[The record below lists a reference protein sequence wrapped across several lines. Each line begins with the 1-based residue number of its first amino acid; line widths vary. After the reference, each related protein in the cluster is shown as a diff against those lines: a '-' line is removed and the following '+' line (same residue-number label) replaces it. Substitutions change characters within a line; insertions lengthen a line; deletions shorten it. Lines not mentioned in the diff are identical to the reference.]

1 MDDPNNRVG
10 LILALSSSAFI
21 GSSFIIKKKGLIR
34 SRASGHAAG
43 DGGYAYL
50 KESLW
55 WLGLVTMIGGEVANF
70 VAYAFAPAILVTP
83 LGALS
88 VIFSAILAD
97 RILGE
102 RLQTLGKVGCAL
114 CIIGSTVIV
123 VNAPEE
129 KEIESVSEITDE
141 MGSNV
146 AFQLY
151 AIAVV
156 LGSLYL
162 IYFVAPR
169 IGKRNIFVYV
179 TICSIVG
186 SLSVIGVKG
195 LGIALK
201 LTFAGNNQL
210 MYASTWG
217 FVALVAVSIM
227 TQMNYLN
234 MALDTF
240 NTARVTPIYY
250 VIFTTATIAAS
261 AILFRG
267 WNSQDCDTLTSPDVY
282 DGPTPPP
289 AQGRRS
295 NEDLRTSTS
304 PAPTTAVVCSGGYS
318 GAALLTCLC
327 GFLTICSGVYLL
339 HLSREESEKNNV
351 PDDEVL
357 RDAVSRRADN
367 QVIAMSTFRRDDED
381 FDSDEYEMGT
391 DDRRQLIRPV

>member
-146 AFQLY
+146 GELHVQ
-151 AIAVV
+151 
-156 LGSLYL
+156 
-162 IYFVAPR
+162 
-169 IGKRNIFVYV
+169 
-179 TICSIVG
+179 T
-186 SLSVIGVKG
+186 
-195 LGIALK
+195 
-201 LTFAGNNQL
+201 
-210 MYASTWG
+210 
-217 FVALVAVSIM
+217 
-227 TQMNYLN
+227 
-234 MALDTF
+234 
-240 NTARVTPIYY
+240 
-250 VIFTTATIAAS
+250 
-261 AILFRG
+261 
-267 WNSQDCDTLTSPDVY
+267 
-282 DGPTPPP
+282 
-289 AQGRRS
+289 RRS
-295 NEDLRTSTS
+295 HMRIDW
-304 PAPTTAVVCSGGYS
+304 
-318 GAALLTCLC
+318 
-327 GFLTICSGVYLL
+327 
-339 HLSREESEKNNV
+339 
-351 PDDEVL
+351 
-357 RDAVSRRADN
+357 
-367 QVIAMSTFRRDDED
+367 
-381 FDSDEYEMGT
+381 
-391 DDRRQLIRPV
+391 QLENTKGHA

>member
-1 MDDPNNRVG
+1 MDNPDNRIG

-34 SRASGHAAG
+34 ARASGNGAG

-50 KESLW
+50 RESLW
-55 WLGLVTMIGGEVANF
+55 WLGLITMIGGEVANF

-88 VIFSAILAD
+88 VIVSAILAD
-97 RILGE
+97 RMLDE
-102 RLQTLGKVGCAL
+102 KLLTLGKVGCAL

-129 KEIESVSEITDE
+129 KQVESVQEITDE
-141 MGSNV
+141 MGSNL
-146 AFQLY
+146 AFQFY
-151 AIAVV
+151 AACVL

-186 SLSVIGVKG
+186 SISVIGVKG

-210 MYASTWG
+210 MYGSTWG
-217 FVALVAVSIM
+217 FVVLVAVSIM

-240 NTARVTPIYY
+240 NTALVTPIYY

-267 WNSQDCDTLTSPDVY
+267 WSGQDCQSVGHPDVY
-282 DGPTPPP
+282 SGPTPPQ
-289 AQGRRS
+289 AQGRR
-295 NEDLRTSTS
+295 ED
-304 PAPTTAVVCSGGYS
+304 PTTTMATTTADVVCSGGYS
-318 GAALLTCLC
+318 GSALLTCLC

-339 HLSREESEKNNV
+339 HVSREEANKHAG
-351 PDDEVL
+351 DDEQVL
-357 RDAVSRRADN
+357 RTAVGRQASN
-367 QVIAMSTFRRDDED
+367 QLIAMSTFRESDDI
-381 FDSDEYEMGT
+381 DSEENELG
-391 DDRRQLIRPV
+391 DDRRALIRPV